1 MPEVHLTINGRSYP
15 VSCDEGQQPRLK
27 ELAQYLDRKTAEFAG
42 KLGQI
47 GEARLLVLAA
57 LVITD
62 ELADAQ
68 AQVRRHA
75 AGGSGSGNGVDA
87 EALSDGLEELAER
100 IEAIAERL
108 ETHHVHS

>member
-15 VSCDEGQQPRLK
+15 VSCEEGQQARLK

-47 GEARLLVLAA
+47 GEARLIVLAA

-68 AQVRRHA
+68 SQLRRHA
-75 AGGSGSGNGVDA
+75 AGGSGNGVDTD
-87 EALSDGLEELAER
+87 ALSNGLEELAER

-108 ETHHVHS
+108 ESHHVHS

>member
-1 MPEVHLTINGRSYP
+1 MAELHLTINGRTYP
-15 VSCDEGQQPRLK
+15 VSCEEGQQTRLK
-27 ELAQYLDRKTAEFAG
+27 ELAQYLDRKTADFAA

-68 AQVRRHA
+68 AQLRRHA
-75 AGGSGSGNGVDA
+75 ASGNGVDTD
-87 EALSDGLEELAER
+87 ALSHGLEELAER

>member
-15 VSCDEGQQPRLK
+15 VSCEEGQQARLK

-47 GEARLLVLAA
+47 GEARLIVLAA

-68 AQVRRHA
+68 AQLRRHA
-75 AGGSGSGNGVDA
+75 AGGTGNGVDTD
-87 EALSDGLEELAER
+87 ALSNGLEELAER

-108 ETHHVHS
+108 ESHHVHS

>member
-15 VSCDEGQQPRLK
+15 VACEEGQESRIK
-27 ELAQYLDRKTAEFAG
+27 ELAQYLDRKTAEFVA

-62 ELADAQ
+62 ELAEAHV
-68 AQVRRHA
+68 ALRRHSA
-75 AGGSGSGNGVDA
+75 AEGNGVDTA
-87 EALSDGLEELAER
+87 ALARGLEELAKR
-100 IEAIAERL
+100 IEMIAVRM
-108 ETHHVHS
+108 ETSHIAS

>member
-1 MPEVHLTINGRSYP
+1 MPEVHLTVNGRSYP
-15 VSCDEGQQPRLK
+15 VSCEEGQQARLK

-62 ELADAQ
+62 ELADAH
-68 AQVRRHA
+68 AQLRRQA
-75 AGGSGSGNGVDA
+75 AGGTGNGVDTD
-87 EALSDGLEELAER
+87 ALSHGLDELAER

>member
-1 MPEVHLTINGRSYP
+1 MAEVHLTVNGRSYP
-15 VSCDEGQQPRLK
+15 VSCDEGQQARLK
-27 ELAQYLDRKTAEFAG
+27 ELAQYLDRKTADFAA

-47 GEARLLVLAA
+47 GEARLIVLAA
-57 LVITD
+57 LVVTD

-68 AQVRRHA
+68 AQLRRHA
-75 AGGSGSGNGVDA
+75 TGAASGNGVDTDT
-87 EALSDGLEELAER
+87 LSQGLDELAER